1 MIPNKT
7 PVIRLWLLVVI
18 ILSGALPA
26 LGASNSSR
34 SFWDA
39 IFELGYDPATEQTS
53 EVRACRRIETAYAFT
68 RLVSGHTE
76 ADRELAEAYRQM
88 RERLSS
94 LDTGNLYEM
103 LPYKATGS
111 SWRGIGINGRSQK
124 SLYRLSAHDPG
135 VDQDIIPPV
144 NGSRGTSEDLEHFGD
159 FNFRTFLTPVA
170 KSNYRFNAGLD
181 FYTDELPAVIIPRI
195 VASILAVA
203 YQHASGAENPPE
215 RLARK
220 YALNQPSLRV
230 LAGFVADFP
239 ESSATILRY
248 FTIEN
253 IVSATGQSQAGA
265 QRFNFRIRIHRE
277 AFAELYP
284 EIHATLERIDGLIHI
299 KGRVFDMRDRLLGYV
314 DLDTGN
320 DLLILQL
327 RLLKDRLLPLDDS
340 GRPGNPAGISL
351 TVPGLTQLYAELD
364 ILIDMVGLRLNVVSL
379 TVPIEYLPDS
389 RGFNLKVCLVQPP
402 DVVHAGGRAFGFL
415 PLWLIDILIP
425 SNVKE
430 ITGDFFQ
437 ALAVAND
444 GHGSILEFEGTA
456 GADEKNFLSTKAK
469 AEVLSNGTIKM
480 GFNLQR
486 RFAREQQKLIAELNQ
501 FDDQLRKAFYRDYQ
515 RIKPSRG
522 CR

>member
-7 PVIRLWLLVVI
+7 PGIRLCLLVFI
-18 ILSGALPA
+18 ILSAVSPA
-26 LGASNSSR
+26 LGANNYGR
-34 SFWDA
+34 SYWDA

-53 EVRACRRIETAYAFT
+53 DMRACRRIETAYEFT

-76 ADRELAEAYRQM
+76 ADRELAEAYREM

-94 LDTGNLYEM
+94 LDAGNLYDM

-111 SWRGIGINGRSQK
+111 SWRAIGINGRSQK
-124 SLYRLSAHDPG
+124 SLYRLSAYDPG

-144 NGSRGTSEDLEHFGD
+144 NGSRGISGDLRHFGD

-170 KSNYRFNAGLD
+170 KSNYRLNAGLG

-195 VASILAVA
+195 VASILTVA
-203 YQHASGAENPPE
+203 FQHAASTDIPPK

-239 ESSATILRY
+239 DFSATILR
-248 FTIEN
+248 FFEIEN
-253 IVSATGQSQAGA
+253 IVTATSQSKAGA
-265 QRFNFRIRIHRE
+265 QRYDFRIRIQRE
-277 AFAELYP
+277 AFAESYP
-284 EIHATLERIDGLIHI
+284 EIHATLKRLDGLFHI
-299 KGRVFDMRDRLLGYV
+299 KGRVFDMQDRLLGYV

-327 RLLKDRLLPLDDS
+327 RLLKDRLLPLDGS

-364 ILIDMVGLRLNVVSL
+364 IHIDMVGLKLDVVSL
-379 TVPIEYLPDS
+379 TVPIEYFPDS
-389 RGFNLKVCLVQPP
+389 RGLNLKVCLVQPP

-415 PLWLIDILIP
+415 PLWLIDVLIP
-425 SNVKE
+425 SNVQE

-437 ALAVAND
+437 AMAVAND
-444 GHGSILEFEGTA
+444 GRGSVLEFEGSA
-456 GADEKNFLSTKAK
+456 GVDGKNLFLTKAE

-480 GFNLQR
+480 GFNMQR

>member
-7 PVIRLWLLVVI
+7 PGIRLCLLAGIV
-18 ILSGALPA
+18 LSAVSPAIGANDS
-26 LGASNSSR
+26 GR
-34 SFWDA
+34 SYWDA

-53 EVRACRRIETAYAFT
+53 DVRACRRIETAYEFT

-76 ADRELAEAYRQM
+76 ADRELSEAYREM

-94 LDTGNLYEM
+94 LDAGNLYTM

-111 SWRGIGINGRSQK
+111 AWRAIGINGRSQK
-124 SLYRLSAHDPG
+124 GLYRLSAYDPG
-135 VDQDIIPPV
+135 IDQDIIPPV
-144 NGSRGTSEDLEHFGD
+144 NGGNGSFSDLKHFGD

-170 KSNYRFNAGLD
+170 KSNYRFNAGLN

-195 VASILAVA
+195 VASILTVA
-203 YQHASGAENPPE
+203 YQHASSAEIPPE

-220 YALNQPSLRV
+220 YALNQPGLRV

-239 ESSATILRY
+239 DYSATIMR
-248 FTIEN
+248 FFEIEN
-253 IVSATGQSQAGA
+253 IVSATNQSKDGS
-265 QRFNFRIRIHRE
+265 QRFDFRIRINRK

-284 EIHATLERIDGLIHI
+284 EIHATLERLNGLIHI

-314 DLDTGN
+314 DLDPGN

-327 RLLKDRLLPLDDS
+327 RVLKGRLLPLDDS
-340 GRPGNPAGISL
+340 GRPGDPAGISL
-351 TVPGLTQLYAELD
+351 TGPGLTQLYAELD
-364 ILIDMVGLRLNVVSL
+364 IHIDMVGLKLDVVSL
-379 TVPIEYLPDS
+379 TVPIDYLPDN
-389 RGFNLKVCLVQPP
+389 RGLNLKVCLVQPP

-415 PLWLIDILIP
+415 PLWLIDMLIP
-425 SNVKE
+425 SNVQE

-437 ALAVAND
+437 ALTVAND
-444 GHGSILEFEGTA
+444 GRGSLLEFEGTA
-456 GADEKNFLSTKAK
+456 GAEGKNHLLTRAE

-480 GFNLQR
+480 GFNMQR
-486 RFAREQQKLIAELNQ
+486 RLAREQQKLIAEFNR
-501 FDDQLRKAFYRDYQ
+501 FDEQLRKAFYRDYQ